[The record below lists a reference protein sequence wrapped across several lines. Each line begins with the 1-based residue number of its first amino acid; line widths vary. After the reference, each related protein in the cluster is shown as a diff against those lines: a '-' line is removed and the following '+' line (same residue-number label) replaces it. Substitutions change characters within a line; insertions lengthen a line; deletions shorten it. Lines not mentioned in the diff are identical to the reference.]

1 VRPCG
6 AGGAA
11 EEGCLRFLH
20 VNGRAETAP
29 NTSFPE
35 RIGGGIRSCPSRD
48 GAASCGRTPP
58 HPARPEPPSRGIP
71 PGDATIERTHLGE
84 GVHVL
89 RAAVNCGLVQTDA
102 GLVAIDTGL
111 DRGAANKILR
121 HAEELGLPLAAVVN
135 THAHADHHGG
145 NAQLVRRTGVP
156 VHAPAVEEAVIRN
169 PGYEPVY
176 LFGGAEP
183 VGALRNRF
191 LQAEPS
197 PVDHVFGAGE
207 RITVG
212 GREMEAVDLAG
223 HSLGQ
228 VGIRVDGVLFAADAF
243 FGREPL
249 AKHGIP
255 FLVDAGRMRDSLRR
269 LLGDSAAWM
278 VPGHGDALSTPG
290 DTLRENLAVLDRVFG
305 WLADRLR
312 LGPASTE
319 DLLAEIAP
327 AFGLRMDDP
336 SAFVLNRTALL
347 GFLSTLEREGAA
359 AVVLQGGRWLWA
371 GDA

>member
-1 VRPCG
+1 MGETVDL
-6 AGGAA
+6 GG
-11 EEGCLRFLH
+11 
-20 VNGRAETAP
+20 
-29 NTSFPE
+29 
-35 RIGGGIRSCPSRD
+35 
-48 GAASCGRTPP
+48 
-58 HPARPEPPSRGIP
+58 
-71 PGDATIERTHLGE
+71 

-89 RAAVNCGLVQTDA
+89 RGAVNSGLVETEN
-102 GLVAIDTGL
+102 GLLVVDTGL
-111 DRGAANKILR
+111 DRGAGNRIAR
-121 HAEELGLPLAAVVN
+121 AAEELGRPLVAILN

-197 PVDHVFGAGE
+197 PVDHVFAAGDE
-207 RITVG
+207 FAIG
-212 GREMEAVDLAG
+212 GCTFRAVDLAG
-223 HSLGQ
+223 HSLAQ
-228 VGIRVDGVLFAADAF
+228 VGIRVGDVLFAADGF

-249 AKHGIP
+249 EKHGIP

-269 LLGDSAAWM
+269 LLRDDAGWM
-278 VPGHGDALSTPG
+278 LPGHGDALDDAAST
-290 DTLRENLAVLDRVFG
+290 LNANLAVLDRVFG
-305 WLADRLR
+305 WIVDRLER
-312 LGPASTE
+312 GPASTE

-327 AFGLRMDDP
+327 AFGLRMGDP

-347 GFLSTLEREGAA
+347 GFLSTLEREGGASFT
-359 AVVLQGGRWLWA
+359 LEDGRWLWVA
-371 GDA
+371 P